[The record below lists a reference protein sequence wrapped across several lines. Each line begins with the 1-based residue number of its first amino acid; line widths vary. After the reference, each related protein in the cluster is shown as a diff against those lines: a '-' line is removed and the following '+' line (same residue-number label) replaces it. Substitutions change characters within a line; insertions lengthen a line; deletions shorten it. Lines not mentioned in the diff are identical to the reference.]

1 MRRHFFIAAVLALT
15 ATTASATEGV
25 NARAAFVERRG
36 LVEADTQCRLFR
48 SDIRAALQVGVAQAR
63 GSLLRAG
70 WNNAQMRQLEDA
82 TVSAARARTCA
93 DPRTTE
99 AAANVRRVFGT
110 WVNAGTMQFP
120 GWERTWVASRARGG
134 WRLSQAIETP
144 IAATFGV
151 RDSVVQQRLVLV
163 VPIAR
168 GQTPP
173 SAVRLVMRDAA
184 RARMTEIS
192 LTQRMAY
199 GVAAGVPAPNAAA
212 VIPSTRTIERLEG
225 GRSQAVYTFPDT
237 AFRDLLALDPRESV
251 ELRVEN
257 GRGSQ
262 SLYAEV
268 GDIGAARSFLT
279 LR

>member
-1 MRRHFFIAAVLALT
+1 MRRYFFIAAALALV

-70 WNNAQMRQLEDA
+70 WTNAQMRQLEDA
-82 TVSAARARTCA
+82 TINAARARTCA
-93 DPRTTE
+93 DPRTVE
-99 AAANVRRVFGT
+99 AAANVRRVFGS
-110 WVNAGTMQFP
+110 WANAGTMQFP
-120 GWERTWVASRARGG
+120 GWERTWVASRVRGG
-134 WRLSQAIETP
+134 WRLSQAIDTP

-163 VPIAR
+163 LPIAR
-168 GQTPP
+168 GQTAP
-173 SAVRLVMRDAA
+173 SAVRLVMRDAT

-199 GVAAGVPAPNAAA
+199 GVAAGVAAPNAATM
-212 VIPSTRTIERLEG
+212 IPSTRTIERLDG

-257 GRGSQ
+257 GRSSQ

-268 GDIGAARSFLT
+268 GDIAAARSFLT
-279 LR
+279 LH